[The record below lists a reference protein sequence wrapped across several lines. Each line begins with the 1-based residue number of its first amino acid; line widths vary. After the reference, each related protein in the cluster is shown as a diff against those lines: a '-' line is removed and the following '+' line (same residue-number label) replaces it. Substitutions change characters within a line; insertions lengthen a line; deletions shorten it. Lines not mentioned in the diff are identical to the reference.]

1 MKNMIKNKSRKRP
14 PAQRQWVSFKPE
26 LDTWIALA
34 SVPAMTMLYYLNTHY
49 GFEHPAVFFIG
60 FVFLG
65 HLLLNTVLPVY
76 VVLVMRGEGLSELGF
91 TKNKLLTSFIIS
103 ALLVASIYPSLIAV
117 LKSFEGNPAPN
128 IAYNAIALWEP
139 LFVFGWLQLRFERA
153 FGIIAGGLMASFGF
167 MSYHIGSFPP
177 DMLIVLFM
185 TGAFYGAI
193 FAYVRNLCVLIPI
206 TWAAAST
213 MGTIQGGYIFD
224 WLTVS
229 IYVVVLV
236 LQILIL
242 WYFSKRAFKGLN
254 SVSIQNEFVK
264 GV

>member
-1 MKNMIKNKSRKRP
+1 MTKNNLLKRS
-14 PAQRQWVSFKPE
+14 QTKRQWISFKPE

-34 SVPAMTMLYYLNTHY
+34 SIPAMTLLYYLNTHY
-49 GFEHPAVFFIG
+49 GFEHPTVFFIG

-76 VVLVMRGEGLSELGF
+76 VVLVMRGEGLSELGI

-103 ALLVASIYPSLIAV
+103 ALLAASIYPSLIAV
-117 LKSFEGNPAPN
+117 LKGFEGNPAPN
-128 IAYNAIALWEP
+128 IVYNAIALWEP
-139 LFVFGWLQLRFERA
+139 FFVFGWLQLRFERA
-153 FGIIAGGLMASFGF
+153 FGIIAGVLMASFGF

-177 DMLIVLFM
+177 DMLLVLFM

-229 IYVVVLV
+229 IYVAVLV

-242 WYFSKRAFKGLN
+242 WYVSKRAIKGWN
-254 SVSIQNEFVK
+254 SGRIQNEIIM
-264 GV
+264 GVR

>member
-1 MKNMIKNKSRKRP
+1 VTKNYLRERLPTK
-14 PAQRQWVSFKPE
+14 RQWVSFKPE
-26 LDTWIALA
+26 ADTWIALA
-34 SVPAMTMLYYLNTHY
+34 SIPAMTLLYYLNTHY

-65 HLLLNTVLPVY
+65 HVLLNTVLPVY
-76 VVLVMRGEGLSELGF
+76 VVLVMRGEGLSELGI
-91 TKNKLLTSFIIS
+91 TKNKLLTSLIIS
-103 ALLVASIYPSLIAV
+103 ALLAASIYPSLIAV
-117 LKSFEGNPAPN
+117 LKGFEGNPAPN
-128 IAYNAIALWEP
+128 IVYNAIALWEP
-139 LFVFGWLQLRFERA
+139 LFVFSWLQLRFERA
-153 FGIIAGGLMASFGF
+153 FGIIAGVIMASFGF

-177 DMLIVLFM
+177 DMLLVLFM
-185 TGAFYGAI
+185 TGAFYGAL

-206 TWAAAST
+206 TWATAST

-242 WYFSKRAFKGLN
+242 WYVSKRAFKGLN
-254 SVSIQNEFVK
+254 SGPIQNEIIK
-264 GV
+264 GVR